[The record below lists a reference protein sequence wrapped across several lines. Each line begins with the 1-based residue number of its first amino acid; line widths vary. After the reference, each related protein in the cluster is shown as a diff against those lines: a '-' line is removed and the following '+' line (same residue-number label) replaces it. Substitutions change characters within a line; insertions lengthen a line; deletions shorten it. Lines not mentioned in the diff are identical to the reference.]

1 MRGGACNPAA
11 LMSPATSAPCRAAP
25 GHDCGRATRRP
36 FLLAREPEASAPSCE
51 RTLTKCLFEL
61 PRPPWPQPAPH
72 LSGLLIGNLP
82 TVIELDDSNYAVDVL
97 NCVPAHRL
105 HILSLLDDNLR

>member
-1 MRGGACNPAA
+1 LTASRVGQLQARIAVGQPGGRFCWLAS
-11 LMSPATSAPCRAAP
+11 L
-25 GHDCGRATRRP
+25 RRP
-36 FLLAREPEASAPSCE
+36 RRPANE
-51 RTLTKCLFEL
+51 RSRSVCSDSLG
-61 PRPPWPQPAPH
+61 PPWPQPAPY
-72 LSGLLIGNLP
+72 LSGLLIRNRP